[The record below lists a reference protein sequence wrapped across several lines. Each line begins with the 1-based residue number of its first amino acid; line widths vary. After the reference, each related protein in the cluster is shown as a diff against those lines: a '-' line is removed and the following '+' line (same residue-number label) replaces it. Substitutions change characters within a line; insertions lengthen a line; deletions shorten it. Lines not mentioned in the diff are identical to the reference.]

1 MIRRSL
7 LLAAAAVMAF
17 GSICASTPLERD
29 SLAAVKART
38 RADFPYTLEQAR
50 EIVGKQFISD
60 RQWRKAIADGAVET
74 MMIDDT
80 LRVHRKVGRNIYLL
94 SDALG
99 PRNWHGRGS
108 KASDR
113 RKAYVDSIMAES
125 RGSGEPVMKRRVT
138 YRFSIDVPTE
148 GEVRPGDSIRVWMPY
163 PLESRRQSRVS
174 LIGFNGA
181 DTAIISGP
189 DRSVH
194 NTLYMAAP
202 AAPDTTRFSYEASF
216 DVAAQYF
223 APEFIEAAIRPYR
236 TDSELYKRYTAF
248 DSPHVIPLDSLARAI
263 VGDETNPYRQSELV
277 YDYINANYPWAGAR
291 EYSTIPSI
299 PAYVVEK
306 GHGDC
311 GQVALLYISLMRSLG
326 VPARW
331 ESGWML
337 HPGEKNLHDWAEV
350 YFQNVGWVPV
360 DLSFGR
366 YGNVGDGD
374 FSPAQK
380 FYSTGID
387 GYRMATNHGIN
398 SPFFPPKRFIRSET
412 VDSQL
417 GEVETDGGNLFYPLW
432 DQHLELISIEDV
444 TDSVW
449 ARPLISVACMRV
461 EPAHAAELSSQ
472 AIMGMPLRVID
483 STGEWWEVMTPDGY
497 TGFINSSGL
506 VPMSQAEMEAWRR
519 SPDRLVVTSLNQI
532 NVMKSP
538 GATSPREVLTD
549 LVNGAIVEGRLAK
562 GQTFTEITLPD
573 GRKGWV
579 ESRHL
584 TPIAE
589 WADQPYD
596 AEKIL
601 DIAYSME
608 GIPYLWGGTSTKTLD
623 CSGLVK
629 VSHLSNGLIL
639 RRDAS
644 QQALTGT
651 HLDPA
656 DWRDYQ
662 PGDLLFFGNPATGR
676 VTHVAIHHHDGNY
689 VHSSGRVKRNSL
701 DPESP
706 AYLTTPFLHAV
717 RINGNQ
723 GTFGITRAIDHP
735 WYFSK

>member
-1 MIRRSL
+1 MKALAS
-7 LLAAAAVMAF
+7 LAAALFIALPAAAQ
-17 GSICASTPLERD
+17 SLHLESD
-29 SLAAVKART
+29 SLKAIEART
-38 RADFPYTLEQAR
+38 RADFPYTLDQAR
-50 EIVGKQFISD
+50 KAVGKVSN
-60 RQWRKAIADGAVET
+60 RQWRRAIDDGAVET

-80 LRVHRKVGRNIYLL
+80 LRVHRKVARNIRLL

-99 PRNWHGRGS
+99 SRDWQGRGS
-108 KASDR
+108 KASDL

-138 YRFSIDVPTE
+138 YRFNIDVPTQ
-148 GEVRPGDSIRVWMPY
+148 GDVRPADTVRVWMPY
-163 PLESRRQSRVS
+163 PIESRRQSRVI
-174 LIGFNGA
+174 LRGFSGA

-194 NTLYMAAP
+194 NTIYMAAP

-223 APEFIEAAIRPYR
+223 APEFLEAAIRPYR
-236 TDSELYKRYTAF
+236 TDSELYRRYTAF
-248 DSPHVIPLDSLARAI
+248 DSPHVICLDSLAKAI
-263 VGDETNPYRQSELV
+263 VGSETNPYRQSELV
-277 YDYINANYPWAGAR
+277 YDFINANYPWAGAR

-299 PAYVVEK
+299 PAYVIET

-366 YGNVGDGD
+366 YGRVADGD

-387 GYRMATNHGIN
+387 GYRLAANLGVN
-398 SPFFPPKRFIRSET
+398 GPFFPPKRFVRSET

-417 GEVETDGGNLFYPLW
+417 GEVETSAGNLFYPLW
-432 DQHLELISIEDV
+432 DQHLEILSIEDF
-444 TDSVW
+444 TDSIW
-449 ARPLISVACMRV
+449 ARPRISVASMRV
-461 EPAHAAELSSQ
+461 EPSHGAELASQ
-472 AIMGMPLRVID
+472 AVMGMPLRVID

-497 TGFINSSGL
+497 TGFVNSSGL
-506 VPMSQAEMEAWRR
+506 VPMSQAEMDAWRR
-519 SPDRLVVTSLNQI
+519 STDRLVVTSLDQI
-532 NVMKSP
+532 KATATP
-538 GATSPREVLTD
+538 GSTSPRDIVTD
-549 LVNGAIVEGRLAK
+549 LVNGSIVAGSLIPGRE
-562 GQTFTEITLPD
+562 FTEITLPD

-579 ESRHL
+579 ESRCL
-584 TPIAE
+584 TPIDE
-589 WADQPYD
+589 WAAQPYD
-596 AEKIL
+596 VQKIL
-601 DIAYSME
+601 DLAYSME
-608 GIPYLWGGTSTKTLD
+608 GAPYLWGGTSTKTLD

-651 HLDPA
+651 WLDPA
-656 DWRDYQ
+656 DWRSYL

-676 VTHVAIHHHDGNY
+676 VTHVAIYDHDGNY

-701 DPESP
+701 DPQSP
-706 AYLTTPFLHAV
+706 DYLPTPFLHAV

-723 GTFGITRAIDHP
+723 GSFGITRAADHP
-735 WYFSK
+735 WYFDK